1 MNLLFLEDG
10 GLPLVN
16 TVVYIV
22 FWKMDDCHWL
32 LLLFILSIFHVEGFF
47 VLLL

>member
-1 MNLLFLEDG
+1 MNLLFVENG
-10 GLPLVN
+10 GLPLVD

-32 LLLFILSIFHVEGFF
+32 LLLFILFTVEGFF